1 MKYYNYISILLF
13 VSFSALTSCT
23 QDDNMGNEASSTQ
36 NFLISV
42 SDTGFESDNTTRA
55 TENNY
60 STIFVNGDAI
70 GIFAVRNGAIVS
82 NINNVKC
89 TMQDGAWEMETNIE
103 YKESE
108 FKKMSFY
115 AYYPYNGTFN
125 SDTDFD
131 ASKTLTDGDPFEGYV
146 ANWKVDAEQ
155 DEANYTKYDLMTS
168 VGKASGQR
176 LKGEVS
182 FVMQH
187 RMALAVLQMP
197 DVVYDFTNTDVTIDD
212 YILPTQAGSFKL
224 NNKIAKPY
232 EQEINSKTYYRFLV
246 NPNKEFTIA
255 GSYITSKEEKT
266 YDHTATLT
274 SGQAK
279 LYKVKNPDTIKQQLS
294 VGDYLCAD
302 GSIISKDAAVPE
314 NAIGVIFY
322 VGNPQPSV
330 THADK
335 YVEAKDP
342 LRRDYP
348 ECKHGLVLALKNALL
363 GTAEK
368 GRFNTSNKH
377 YYGTWFR
384 TDEKYMNSYVDT
396 ERGKNVAPIAGFQ
409 GYNNTVLME
418 VGATMGDDYKAGA
431 GNALTALE
439 NYRTENATPT
449 TSTGWYFPSDF
460 DLITVKQVVATVNS
474 SIEKANG
481 TVLVINDGA
490 TEGGSFYWSNTERN
504 NEWLWANTMGSGSDA
519 SGPAESGSLTAKR
532 YASNNDGFFRM
543 MLAF

>member
-36 NFLISV
+36 NFQISV

-279 LYKVKNPDTIKQQLS
+279 LYKIKNPDTIKQQLS